1 MTSHS
6 NTFTLSHDGI
16 VSVSI
21 ISRDSWNS
29 VTYLFPLSTQRGP
42 RWMCVNQTQKRSAA
56 CTLTPIN
63 PVVQRGGGGEAVSDV
78 PVWGGVGGGQW
89 L

>member
-1 MTSHS
+1 
-6 NTFTLSHDGI
+6 
-16 VSVSI
+16 
-21 ISRDSWNS
+21 
-29 VTYLFPLSTQRGP
+29 
-42 RWMCVNQTQKRSAA
+42 MCVNQTQRRSAA

-89 L
+89 LWERGGDHPRGHRRVDWSI